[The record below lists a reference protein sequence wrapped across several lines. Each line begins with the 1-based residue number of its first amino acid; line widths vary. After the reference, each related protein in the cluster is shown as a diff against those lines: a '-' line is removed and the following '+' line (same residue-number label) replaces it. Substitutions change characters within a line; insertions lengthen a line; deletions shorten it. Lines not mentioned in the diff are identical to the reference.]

1 MFAGRFDGHVDALV
15 RCGVHRPMDHDQG
28 FMLSHW
34 TSPSGECRHRI
45 APAAAMVIDGADT
58 TNTTK
63 NTTFS

>member
-1 MFAGRFDGHVDALV
+1 ME
-15 RCGVHRPMDHDQG
+15 HDQG
-28 FMLSHW
+28 FMRSHW
-34 TSPSGECRHRI
+34 TLPSGECRHRI